1 MKEIGISIY
10 PDFDCIETI
19 KETIDIAKQSGYS
32 IVFTSMQLADLGF
45 ENTTLEID
53 ARYEFL
59 FNYCYERG
67 MQIHAD
73 INDRMLQY
81 LGASPANLKPIYDL
95 HIPVLRVDG
104 GFSDEEIA
112 QMTKNPFEIIIE
124 ENASMLSNPK
134 KRVHTIIQ
142 YGDITHYY
150 ACHNFFPLN
159 ETGLSFEKALELTK
173 IFKDQG
179 IRVGIFIGS
188 LYSSKDLNSVGRGVV
203 TIERHRY
210 LPSHIQAMELF
221 VQDEYDYVIFGDS
234 HPSKKEIV
242 RVSEVWKNNSLE
254 KIQSKY
260 NTKSIEGDIQN
271 LYCIE
276 LPVWLNKDIDE
287 SLKKEL
293 LSMVFLAR
301 ADQPQKLIRCEQ
313 SRYMGYIEVNNT
325 IKRNKFSITMNNC
338 LSNRYMG
345 ELQIALEDLAPVEYV
360 NVIGQ
365 VKPYAKHLLEKIKGG
380 KALFVLKEE

>member
-345 ELQIALEDLAPVEYV
+345 EL
-360 NVIGQ
+360 
-365 VKPYAKHLLEKIKGG
+365 
-380 KALFVLKEE
+380 